1 MINITLIAVG
11 KLKEKYLR
19 DAVDEYSKRLG
30 AFCKI
35 NIIEIDEEKIGDNP
49 SSAQIQNV
57 IEKEGQ
63 RIIKKIPKSSN
74 IISLCIEGKE
84 YSSPDFS
91 KLIENISMTSSSICF
106 IIGGSFGLSD
116 EVKKLSNYKLSF
128 GKMTLPRLCKEQ
140 HLPIGRILFRQ
151 IFKARSFHSD
161 TAVNIR
167 ACMIAVELLL
177 PTRFW
182 VLKMFFPSKM
192 KALNFIIR
200 FPRKKG
206 IIITNANILCLMQ
219 WR

>member
-19 DAVDEYSKRLG
+19 DAVDEYYKRLG

-91 KLIENISMTSSSICF
+91 KLIENISMT
-106 IIGGSFGLSD
+106 
-116 EVKKLSNYKLSF
+116 
-128 GKMTLPRLCKEQ
+128 
-140 HLPIGRILFRQ
+140 
-151 IFKARSFHSD
+151 
-161 TAVNIR
+161 
-167 ACMIAVELLL
+167 
-177 PTRFW
+177 
-182 VLKMFFPSKM
+182 
-192 KALNFIIR
+192 
-200 FPRKKG
+200 
-206 IIITNANILCLMQ
+206 
-219 WR
+219 

>member
-19 DAVDEYSKRLG
+19 DAVDEYFKRLG

-106 IIGGSFGLSD
+106 ISLSFSLLSSRLCIRPCCSN
-116 EVKKLSNYKLSF
+116 VLPRFINRLKLS
-128 GKMTLPRLCKEQ
+128 
-140 HLPIGRILFRQ
+140 
-151 IFKARSFHSD
+151 
-161 TAVNIR
+161 
-167 ACMIAVELLL
+167 
-177 PTRFW
+177 
-182 VLKMFFPSKM
+182 
-192 KALNFIIR
+192 
-200 FPRKKG
+200 
-206 IIITNANILCLMQ
+206 
-219 WR
+219 